1 MNYLVT
7 VNNLYSYNLQSFYI
21 QLSHISR
28 LSIQNEIYMGLL
40 IQELYDL
47 LCKFMAVHA
56 QSNSS
61 GLILS
66 SFPG

>member
-28 LSIQNEIYMGLL
+28 LSIQNKEIYMGLI
-40 IQELYDL
+40 IQELYYY
-47 LCKFMAVHA
+47 V
-56 QSNSS
+56 SS
-61 GLILS
+61 WQYMLSPILVWFYPVS
-66 SFPG
+66 Q